1 MVSCSKNFVNRD
13 FGDCRL
19 AIGVAN
25 NKTGIY
31 LCNLIMYSFCQIR
44 SKQKGQITR
53 RRRYAFPTIFLALY
67 VIFH

>member
-44 SKQKGQITR
+44 SKQKGQIEGEDTH
-53 RRRYAFPTIFLALY
+53 FPQYFW
-67 VIFH
+67 HCM